1 MGLPTPPAPTPA
13 PLRRPL
19 KSPPPPSSGD
29 IQTSVARK
37 RAPSAV
43 SNGDAEPGEHEGGA
57 GGLKEKIGEAVA
69 ALGGGGARAWREQGG
84 AWGSHG
90 YRPGPDFVSGEK
102 GSASSVCT
110 IVAESSRLLLLLSW
124 PRSVRVY
131 RERRVSMVLVLSAS
145 LPVAVSLCV
154 VC

>member
-69 ALGGGGARAWREQGG
+69 ALGAAGRGLGGSRGAPGARTVTDQGL
-84 AWGSHG
+84 
-90 YRPGPDFVSGEK
+90 
-102 GSASSVCT
+102 T
-110 IVAESSRLLLLLSW
+110 L
-124 PRSVRVY
+124 
-131 RERRVSMVLVLSAS
+131 
-145 LPVAVSLCV
+145 
-154 VC
+154 